1 MTLPILI
8 LGEALMDCVM
18 QPDGSLLPLQGGSP
32 YNLTRA
38 AARQGAR
45 VGYLCPFSQD
55 VFGQQLKATLQADG
69 AQALMPDSPNPT
81 SLAVVTLRD
90 GQPSY
95 GFYREGIADRDYTP
109 EAVLERLRGW
119 PPGVLHSGSLM
130 LMPPDH
136 HKAVAVIRGARE
148 MGWSISVDV
157 NLRPRMAHDL
167 DEYRQAVWQAVAL
180 ADWVKASEEDL
191 EVLGLPGLTMD
202 DAPEAV
208 ERFTRLGASRVAIT
222 FGGAGACLQ
231 VQGQQAKAP
240 APLVSLVDTVG
251 AGDTFWG
258 ACLADWATRPEGAA
272 ERVAETLSRA
282 MTAAAINCERKGCQ
296 PPTLAET
303 LAGMHKQE

>member
-18 QPDGSLLPLQGGSP
+18 QPDGTLMPLQGGSP

-55 VFGQQLKATLQADG
+55 LFGEQLKATLLADG
-69 AQALMPDSPNPT
+69 AQALMPDSPHPT
-81 SLAVVTLRD
+81 SLAVVTLRE

-109 EAVLERLRGW
+109 EAVLEALAKW

-136 HKAVAVIRGARE
+136 YKAMAVLRGARE
-148 MGWSISVDV
+148 LGWTISVDV
-157 NLRPRMAHDL
+157 NLRPRMARDL
-167 DEYRQAVWQAVAL
+167 DEYRAAVWAAVAL

-191 EVLGLPGLTMD
+191 EVLGMQGLTMA
-202 DAPEAV
+202 DAPQAIQ
-208 ERFTRLGASRVAIT
+208 RFRDRGATRVAIT
-222 FGGAGACLQ
+222 FGGAGACLW
-231 VQGQQAKAP
+231 VEGQQACAP
-240 APLVSLVDTVG
+240 APRVALVDTVG

-258 ACLADWATRPEGAA
+258 ACLADWATAQQGAPD
-272 ERVAETLSRA
+272 RVAQTLTLA
-282 MTAAAINCERKGCQ
+282 MAAAAMNCERKGCQ

-303 LAGMHKQE
+303 KANLSRLV